1 MILVPQVAQARVIL
15 LMYTTICRR
24 TRIIN
29 VHKKIWRERTGS
41 FHASAGGVRSIPN
54 FNRRNTNKRWSRR
67 PERRG
72 SMLDRGV
79 VVLIGYTVKNTEII
93 VCVYVK
99 MMSGSDRPDIYVMLG
114 DLAEVVIK

>member
-1 MILVPQVAQARVIL
+1 VYVSRRAREAKRGHHSEANARMDGLVVSIQYT
-15 LMYTTICRR
+15 YTTLCRR

-41 FHASAGGVRSIPN
+41 FHAYAGGVRSIPN

-79 VVLIGYTVKNTEII
+79 VGLIGYIAI
-93 VCVYVK
+93 L
-99 MMSGSDRPDIYVMLG
+99 R
-114 DLAEVVIK
+114 